1 MVVALHNQNGVSNG
15 VPTLGSPAG
24 HTRARTNKGR
34 SSPAQPPLS
43 VSTNGVTSA
52 HAAADPSLT
61 ETELTA
67 LGHRQPG
74 QLLDHDLAA
83 TILEPVT
90 HPVGP
95 RDPLAHGQGVTLT
108 SPPDAPLPDLRR
120 TAPTRV
126 VPGCHHGPAGGRAPR
141 GHSAAGR
148 HPGAASRPHTP
159 DRARRDTRC

>member
-24 HTRARTNKGR
+24 RTRARTNKGR

-52 HAAADPSLT
+52 HAAADPPLT

-90 HPVGP
+90 HPAGP
-95 RDPLAHGQGVTLT
+95 RDPRAHGQGVTPT
-108 SPPDAPLPDLRR
+108 SSPDAALPDLRR
-120 TAPTRV
+120 TVLTPV
-126 VPGCHHGPAGGRAPR
+126 VPWRHRGLAGGQPPR

-148 HPGAASRPHTP
+148 HPGVAGRPHTP